1 MKKSRKTA
9 TSHASK
15 SSPAAPSTP
24 SAPPKLSVQS
34 YKLVAAFLLV
44 LAVAVALAAFGVYQ
58 LRLSLGG
65 LRLQMFEGLFGVV
78 ALLISGGLVIVGVTL
93 VRCSLHDARG
103 DSLQVTALFARM
115 RGQLKVWQHLA
126 MAALAALMALA
137 VLFPEGIP
145 LG

>member
-1 MKKSRKTA
+1 MKKPRKTA
-9 TSHASK
+9 PNHASK
-15 SSPAAPSTP
+15 SSPAGPSAT
-24 SAPPKLSVQS
+24 SAPPKLRVHS

-44 LAVAVALAAFGVYQ
+44 MAVALAAFGAYQ
-58 LRLSLGG
+58 VRLSLGG
-65 LRLQMFEGLFGVV
+65 LRVQMFEGLFGVV

-93 VRCSLHDARG
+93 VRRCLHDARG
-103 DSLQVTALFARM
+103 DAPQVTALFARM
-115 RGQLKVWQHLA
+115 RGQLKVWQHVA